1 MSASG
6 ILSPELVPYV
16 LLKSL
21 YSGTPWGSTGVVQSS
36 SPRLGKFLCCLM
48 FHFLPIWLH
57 TCQAHHS
64 LLPDLGTDPS
74 VFPKNI
80 SYRTLTRVR
89 WKHPMA
95 K

>member
-36 SPRLGKFLCCLM
+36 SPWLGKFLCCLM